1 MIDNKIKRLYEALY
15 LIILIIPNCQWSF
28 IVCRH
33 RVTNMF
39 LDAYKRNWLETEGYS
54 FEDKMIDDLSVS
66 YTFINVSSLAY
77 CLFFIQRVCH
87 VLSYL
92 LTIRKPWKKRR
103 KRKRRLRRSLTP
115 FISWFFIS
123 AAQLLQ
129 KSCESV
135 FLPLPQFSDL
145 FLSDTYW
152 FLLCGISLQ

>member
-1 MIDNKIKRLYEALY
+1 
-15 LIILIIPNCQWSF
+15 
-28 IVCRH
+28 
-33 RVTNMF
+33 MF

-66 YTFINVSSLAY
+66 YTFINVSLLAY

-115 FISWFFIS
+115 FIS
-123 AAQLLQ
+123 
-129 KSCESV
+129 
-135 FLPLPQFSDL
+135 
-145 FLSDTYW
+145 
-152 FLLCGISLQ
+152 